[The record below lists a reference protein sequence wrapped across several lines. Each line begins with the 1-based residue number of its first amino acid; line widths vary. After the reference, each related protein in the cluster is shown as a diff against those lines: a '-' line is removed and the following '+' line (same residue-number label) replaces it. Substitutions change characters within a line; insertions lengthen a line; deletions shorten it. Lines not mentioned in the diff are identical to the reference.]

1 MSVVRTPAGTG
12 LDVSRG
18 FGSNGYAGSKLGY
31 KTTVFVQTGY
41 IFTSA

>member
-1 MSVVRTPAGTG
+1 MFRMPAGTG
-12 LDVSRG
+12 LDKYKG
-18 FGSNGYAGSKLGY
+18 LKSNGHAGSKPGD